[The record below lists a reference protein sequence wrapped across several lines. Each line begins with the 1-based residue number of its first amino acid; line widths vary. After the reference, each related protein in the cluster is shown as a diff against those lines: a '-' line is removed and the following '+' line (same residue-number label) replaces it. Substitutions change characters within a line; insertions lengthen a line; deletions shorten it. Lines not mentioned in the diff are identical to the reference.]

1 MRYPPGYTGRVKMH
15 PGTGHLVN
23 LESEMAHEV
32 FGKPVTYEKVRE
44 KGYEPV
50 PPELERAAQK
60 KLAGKNE
67 ATVSLTS
74 GGKLSK
80 WAAGRRNE
88 RKVRNRMVKNSR
100 RQNRDR

>member
-1 MRYPPGYTGRVKMH
+1 MNPS
-15 PGTGHLVN
+15 TGHLVKD
-23 LESEMAHEV
+23 LTFAPEAARSQ
-32 FGKPVTYEKVRE
+32 
-44 KGYEPV
+44 YEPI
-50 PPELERAAQK
+50 PPELARAAHK

-88 RKVRNRMVKNSR
+88 RKIKNRMVKNSR
-100 RQNRDR
+100 KTNRGR